1 MKPEHAYRALKKLIK
16 SLGPR
21 TGRDDTIPDVF
32 VLFDEAHALT
42 ELKTHSNRT
51 YFIELRSVLHDL
63 GDFSLFAFFL
73 STTSKIS
80 QFAMP
85 KDIDQ
90 SHRVGQDPF
99 GTSLLF
105 TGGVQSMTAVISET
119 LEASTPWLSRSY
131 FAQTATLIVY
141 NFQLISS
148 ALFCRSAWPSTS
160 TVQHMLPAAR
170 PVITI

>member
-1 MKPEHAYRALKKLIK
+1 VKPEHAYRALKKLIK

-90 SHRVGQDPF
+90 SHRVGQGVLKPSLPF
-99 GTSLLF
+99 SDLGFDHLMRTRKIF
-105 TGGVQSMTAVISET
+105 DTFKTIGDV
-119 LEASTPWLSRSY
+119 
-131 FAQTATLIVY
+131 
-141 NFQLISS
+141 
-148 ALFCRSAWPSTS
+148 TS
-160 TVQHMLPAAR
+160 TECVVHMGR
-170 PVITI
+170 PL

>member
-51 YFIELRSVLHDL
+51 YFVELRSVLHDL
-63 GDFSLFAFFL
+63 PVGDFSLFAFFL

-90 SHRVGQDPF
+90 SHRVGQGALKPSLPF
-99 GTSLLF
+99 SDLGFDHLMRTRKIF
-105 TGGVQSMTAVISET
+105 DTFKTIGDV
-119 LEASTPWLSRSY
+119 
-131 FAQTATLIVY
+131 
-141 NFQLISS
+141 
-148 ALFCRSAWPSTS
+148 TS
-160 TVQHMLPAAR
+160 TECVVHMGR
-170 PVITI
+170 PL

>member
-1 MKPEHAYRALKKLIK
+1 MNSGAEVEPEHAQGAVENLTN

-21 TGRDDTIPDVF
+21 TGRDDTFPDVF

-51 YFIELRSVLHDL
+51 YFVELRSVLHDL
-63 GDFSLFAFFL
+63 PVGDFSLFAFFL

-90 SHRVGQDPF
+90 SHRVGQGGLKPSLPF
-99 GTSLLF
+99 SDLVFDHLMHTRKIFDTFKTIGD
-105 TGGVQSMTAVISET
+105 V
-119 LEASTPWLSRSY
+119 
-131 FAQTATLIVY
+131 
-141 NFQLISS
+141 
-148 ALFCRSAWPSTS
+148 TS
-160 TVQHMLPAAR
+160 TECVVHMGR
-170 PVITI
+170 PL